1 MRDDGGSRYHC
12 HSWRE
17 TLIGGEQRVVAPSK
31 ELALEAGP
39 SLFREK
45 NRYFYGGVDI
55 LSKFE
60 IERRLADALYEIN
73 YASKILNGE
82 VTRSDIK

>member
-1 MRDDGGSRYHC
+1 M
-12 HSWRE
+12 
-17 TLIGGEQRVVAPSK
+17 
-31 ELALEAGP
+31 ALETGP
-39 SLFREK
+39 SLFRDK
-45 NRYFYGGVDI
+45 NIVFNGGVDI

-82 VTRSDIK
+82 VVGDTEYALTRLDEARKQIEVLTIILKNWAA

>member
-1 MRDDGGSRYHC
+1 M
-12 HSWRE
+12 
-17 TLIGGEQRVVAPSK
+17 
-31 ELALEAGP
+31 ALETGP
-39 SLFREK
+39 SPFRDKSILF
-45 NRYFYGGVDI
+45 NGGVDI

-82 VTRSDIK
+82 VIGDTEYALTRLDEARKQIEVLTIILKNWAA

>member
-1 MRDDGGSRYHC
+1 M
-12 HSWRE
+12 E
-17 TLIGGEQRVVAPSK
+17 TLG
-31 ELALEAGP
+31 L
-39 SLFREK
+39 LFRVE

-60 IERRLADALYEIN
+60 VERRLADALYEIN

-82 VTRSDIK
+82 VIGDTEYALTRLDEARKQIEVLTIILKNWAA

>member
-1 MRDDGGSRYHC
+1 M
-12 HSWRE
+12 
-17 TLIGGEQRVVAPSK
+17 V
-31 ELALEAGP
+31 
-39 SLFREK
+39 
-45 NRYFYGGVDI
+45 FYGGVDI

-82 VTRSDIK
+82 VIGDTEYALTRLDEARKQIEVLTIILKNWAA